1 MLSRDSILSAKDFDY
16 KDIEVPEWGGTVR
29 LRGLS
34 AAERDNFEANLAQ
47 TQDLSNLRSRLV
59 VLALIDEEGNRLFKD
74 SEAKA
79 LGEKNALVIM
89 RLFEIVRDLSG
100 MSDEDLQEAQG
111 N

>member
-1 MLSRDSILSAKDFDY
+1 MLSRESILAAKDFDY
-16 KDIEVPEWGGTVR
+16 KDVEVPEWGGTVR

-34 AAERDNFEANLAQ
+34 AAERDNFEATLAQ

-79 LGEKNALVIM
+79 LGEKNALVVM
-89 RLFEIVRDLSG
+89 RLFELVRELSG

>member
-1 MLSRDSILSAKDFDY
+1 MLSRDSILSAKDFDF
-16 KDIEVPEWGGTVR
+16 KDVEVPEWGGTVR

-59 VLALIDEEGNRLFKD
+59 VMSLIDEDGARLFKD
-74 SEAKA
+74 SEAKE

-89 RLFEIVRDLSG
+89 KLFEIVRELSG
-100 MSDEDLQEAQG
+100 MADEDLQDAQAK
-111 N
+111 

>member
-1 MLSRDSILSAKDFDY
+1 MLTRDSILAAKDFDFQ
-16 KDIEVPEWGGTVR
+16 DVEVPEWGGTVR

-34 AAERDNFEANLAQ
+34 AAERDNFEATLAQ

-59 VLALIDEEGNRLFKD
+59 VLSLVDDEGNRLFKD
-74 SEAKA
+74 SEAKE

-100 MSDEDLQEAQG
+100 MADEDLQDAQG